1 MGKVIACAFITLDG
15 VVEDPDGS
23 GGTSFG
29 GWAFRYGPEPVDGD
43 KFAMGSILD
52 TGVMLL
58 GRTTWE
64 LLGGIFP
71 GRTDDFAVKLNAI
84 PKIVASR
91 SRTDVSGW
99 ANSTPLGRDLVTEVK
114 ELREARDVYIAG
126 SLSVIDELRQH
137 DLVDQYRLV
146 VFPLTTGQG
155 RRLIPTGGL
164 ELANC
169 ERVGPAVRLTY
180 DRVSA

>member
-23 GGTSFG
+23 RGTPFG
-29 GWAFRYGPEPVDGD
+29 GWAWRYGPEPVDGD
-43 KFAMGSILD
+43 KFAMGPILD

-71 GRTDDFAVKLNAI
+71 GRTDWFARKLNAI
-84 PKIVASR
+84 PKVVASHTA
-91 SRTDVSGW
+91 TDVTRW
-99 ANSTPLGRDLVTEVK
+99 ANSTPLTSDLVTDVK
-114 ELREARDVYIAG
+114 NLREAQDVYIAG
-126 SLSVIDELRQH
+126 SLSVVEELQAH

-146 VFPLTTGQG
+146 LFPLSTGQG
-155 RRLIPTGGL
+155 RRLVPTGDL
-164 ELANC
+164 ELTNC

-180 DRVSA
+180 DRVAA